1 MINGNSDPN
10 LCSGSGEYISDYSG
24 FVLVRFLLC
33 CLLKRTMS
41 LLLLE
46 HSSQMYLRLVISL
59 FEAQEMS
66 GCQKK
71 RLNIYIAV
79 QKGHGIVHRDKDNP
93 SVINCLI

>member
-1 MINGNSDPN
+1 MVIAILTYVQSVVNTFQTTVV
-10 LCSGSGEYISDYSG
+10 LFLSG
-24 FVLVRFLLC
+24 FYSV

-46 HSSQMYLRLVISL
+46 HSSQMYLQLVISL